1 MPHPSRRGETSGS
14 SGPSGRSRTA
24 CRRLHRPPPS
34 PRSPPPPPGWSPRRR
49 RATCFVR
56 DLPGGHAGY
65 GTWPAR
71 LPPRSS
77 PPRCLRSR
85 PPAPRCRPR
94 PSGWWYRSRRSSMR
108 SPIARDE
115 VGFSGAGGERRW
127 NPRGTRWPLLP
138 RLGGA
143 KLDAR
148 DVAGTG
154 CAACPHLA
162 RVFTHAERLSPAPGP
177 APASAASAFRAA
189 RRALGSRAPP
199 RLSRAYGAILDRHG
213 REHVCLKDSKRG
225 RPSGGGRLRGSS
237 PGGTGPGQRGVI
249 HPAARVGGARLT
261 TPD

>member
-1 MPHPSRRGETSGS
+1 VPHPSRRGETSGS

-115 VGFSGAGGERRW
+115 VGSSGAGGERRW
-127 NPRGTRWPLLP
+127 NPRGHAVATPP
-138 RLGGA
+138 P
-143 KLDAR
+143 AR
-148 DVAGTG
+148 GSEAG
-154 CAACPHLA
+154 CAGRGRHGVRRLPSSRA
-162 RVFTHAERLSPAPGP
+162 RLHARRTPFSGARPGSGLGRVGVPRGP
-177 APASAASAFRAA
+177 ASPGLPSASSSLA
-189 RRALGSRAPP
+189 
-199 RLSRAYGAILDRHG
+199 
-213 REHVCLKDSKRG
+213 
-225 RPSGGGRLRGSS
+225 RLRGD
-237 PGGTGPGQRGVI
+237 PRPPR
-249 HPAARVGGARLT
+249 PRARL
-261 TPD
+261 PEG